1 MPEALTIIDE
11 SVRPKASVTERL
23 GARGEEIAARALLD
37 NGYRLVMRNFKV
49 PVGRNSKGVQVT
61 GEIDI
66 IALEGDTICFVEV
79 KARSVT
85 QYAQS
90 CETISSSKQKKIM
103 KSALC
108 FLNAEPQFQ
117 EFYCRFDV
125 ICFDFFQQFA
135 KKIQQDFSK
144 CPYDQQ
150 WIENAFTFD
159 QEFINL

>member
-1 MPEALTIIDE
+1 MLETISSPLNLGQWAEQQAL
-11 SVRPKASVTERL
+11 KRL
-23 GARGEEIAARALLD
+23 QTQGFTLIVANYHCR
-37 NGYRLVMRNFKV
+37 Y
-49 PVGRNSKGVQVT
+49 
-61 GEIDI
+61 GEIDLI
-66 IALEGDTICFVEV
+66 VQKDQELIFVEV
-79 KARSVT
+79 KARSMT

-90 CETISSSKQKKIM
+90 CETISPSKQKKIM

>member
-1 MPEALTIIDE
+1 MLETISSPLNLGQWAELQAL
-11 SVRPKASVTERL
+11 KRL
-23 GARGEEIAARALLD
+23 QAQGFTLIVANYHCR
-37 NGYRLVMRNFKV
+37 Y
-49 PVGRNSKGVQVT
+49 
-61 GEIDI
+61 GEIDLI
-66 IALEGDTICFVEV
+66 VQKDQELIFVEV

-90 CETISSSKQKKIM
+90 CETISLSKQKKIM

-108 FLNAEPQFQ
+108 FLNAQPQFQ

>member
-1 MPEALTIIDE
+1 MLETISSSLNLGQWAELQAL
-11 SVRPKASVTERL
+11 KRL
-23 GARGEEIAARALLD
+23 QAQGFTLIVANYHCR
-37 NGYRLVMRNFKV
+37 Y
-49 PVGRNSKGVQVT
+49 
-61 GEIDI
+61 GEIDLI
-66 IALEGDTICFVEV
+66 VQKDQELIFVEV

-90 CETISSSKQKKIM
+90 CETISPSKQKKIM

-108 FLNAEPQFQ
+108 FLNAQPQFQ

>member
-1 MPEALTIIDE
+1 MLEIISSPLNLGQWAEQQALKLLQT
-11 SVRPKASVTERL
+11 
-23 GARGEEIAARALLD
+23 RGFTLIVANYHCR
-37 NGYRLVMRNFKV
+37 Y
-49 PVGRNSKGVQVT
+49 
-61 GEIDI
+61 GEIDLI
-66 IALEGDTICFVEV
+66 VQKDQELIFVEV

>member
-1 MPEALTIIDE
+1 MLSTISSPLNLGQWAEQQALTLLQAQGFTLIIANYHC
-11 SVRPKASVTERL
+11 R
-23 GARGEEIAARALLD
+23 
-37 NGYRLVMRNFKV
+37 Y
-49 PVGRNSKGVQVT
+49 
-61 GEIDI
+61 GEIDLI
-66 IALEGDTICFVEV
+66 VQKDQELIFVEV

-90 CETISSSKQKKIM
+90 CETISPSKQKKIM

-108 FLNAEPQFQ
+108 FLNALPQFQ

-125 ICFDFFQQFA
+125 ICFDFSQQFA